1 MVGKET
7 TLNKPFDTFVRG
19 VTLSILEYIL
29 EAGVEDAIVRV
40 ADTPAED
47 LRVFPHVQE
56 EVRKYNLLQEKE
68 RQL

>member
-1 MVGKET
+1 MLGEEMN
-7 TLNKPFDTFVRG
+7 LNKPFDTFVRG
-19 VTLSILEYIL
+19 VTLSVLEYIL

-47 LRVFPHVQE
+47 LRVFPHVKE